1 MKRSLALMAAL
12 VLLFPLAALAQS
24 EGYDSRSYARLS
36 YVSGD
41 VHVQRAGGLG
51 YEAGTVNLA
60 LVEGDKLGLQEGRAE
75 VSLGRQNYVR
85 LDRLTQVEF
94 INLPRGGNESYKLHL
109 LNGSLYLRVS
119 RMDQDKEFEVHT
131 PDASFYILTVGLY
144 RWDVRDNGETGL
156 SIFEG
161 QVEAAGET
169 GSLNVDTG
177 RSVIARNGNL
187 VSGPDNLYADAD
199 DFGRWNQSRDSLL
212 ASRTSSSYL
221 PQDINEYEPELDTY
235 GDWHYEADYG
245 YVWVPQVDY
254 YNDWHPYYYGRWV
267 WYPIIGWTWVPDEP
281 WGWCVYHY
289 GRWQW
294 GLGLG
299 WYWIPTHQWGP
310 AWVNWYCDNDY
321 LSWCPLNWRNRP
333 VVVINNVFY
342 NNYGNQYYSIRN
354 AALTVINRNQLQARR
369 MSEVALRGSALDR
382 IGQVRLSNRQ
392 PNITPATLRSGRLY
406 DQARRTFERSAGRP
420 VGQVYSGSRS
430 GRSDSLIR
438 SGQERGTLRSLGGR
452 NGTLSGRSLTLD
464 NRGSSVSRSGLS
476 SRQIREF
483 SPNRS
488 TSVPFQS
495 RRTLS
500 DSSRSIRS
508 TTSPDSG
515 SGFSSSSFLREFRSQ
530 TSSGRAGSAESSS
543 RRLNP
548 SRSSSR
554 LSEATSSPRSVLNR
568 EYSSRFSSSDRAN
581 PFSSPRTYSSSGSSS
596 RSSSRST
603 SFPSRSSAGPSRL
616 RPSYDFSSPSRS
628 SSSSDRGYS
637 SPRQN
642 FSSFGRNFSAPSRN
656 SSFSNRISSSPS
668 RDYSF
673 SNRSSSSP
681 SRSYSM
687 PQRSSSSPSYS
698 APSRDSSFSN
708 RSVSSP
714 SHNYSRPNNSYSLPS
729 RSSSSSSSSHNSSN
743 SGSRIRHRDR

>member
-41 VHVQRAGGLG
+41 VQVQRAGGLG

-94 INLPRGGNESYKLHL
+94 INLPPGGNESYKLHL
-109 LNGSLYLRVS
+109 LKGSLYLRVS
-119 RMDQDKEFEVHT
+119 RINQDKEFEVHT
-131 PDASFYILTVGLY
+131 PDASFYILAVGLY

-156 SIFEG
+156 SVFEG
-161 QVEAAGET
+161 RVEAAGET

-212 ASRTSSSYL
+212 ASRASSSYL

-299 WYWIPTHQWGP
+299 WYWIPTHHWGP

-333 VVVINNVFY
+333 LVVINNVFY
-342 NNYGNQYYSIRN
+342 NNYGNQYYSIHN

-369 MSEVALRGSALDR
+369 MSDVALRGSALDR

-438 SGQERGTLRSLGGR
+438 SGQERGTLRSPAFDRSLGGR
-452 NGTLSGRSLTLD
+452 DGTLSRRSLTLD
-464 NRGSSVSRSGLS
+464 NKGSSVSRSGLS

-508 TTSPDSG
+508 TTSRDSG
-515 SGFSSSSFLREFRSQ
+515 SGFSSSSFLREFRSR

-554 LSEATSSPRSVLNR
+554 VSEATTSRRPVLNR
-568 EYSSRFSSSDRAN
+568 ESSSRFSSSDRAN
-581 PFSSPRTYSSSGSSS
+581 PFSSSRTYSSSGSSS
-596 RSSSRST
+596 RISSRST
-603 SFPSRSSAGPSRL
+603 RFPTRSTASPSYL

-628 SSSSDRGYS
+628 SSSSDRVYS

-642 FSSFGRNFSAPSRN
+642 SSSFGRNFSAPSRN
-656 SSFSNRISSSPS
+656 SSFSNR
-668 RDYSF
+668 SF
-673 SNRSSSSP
+673 
-681 SRSYSM
+681 
-687 PQRSSSSPSYS
+687 
-698 APSRDSSFSN
+698 
-708 RSVSSP
+708 SSP
-714 SHNYSRPNNSYSLPS
+714 SHNYSRPNHSYSSPS

>member
-12 VLLFPLAALAQS
+12 VLLFPSAALAQS

-41 VHVQRAGGLG
+41 VQVQRAGGLG

-75 VSLGRQNYVR
+75 VSLGRQNFVR
-85 LDRLTQVEF
+85 LNRLTQIEF
-94 INLPRGGNESYKLHL
+94 INLPRGDNEPYKLHL
-109 LNGSLYLRVS
+109 LKGSLYLRVS

-131 PDASFYILTVGLY
+131 PDASFYILDVGLY

-156 SIFEG
+156 SVFEG
-161 QVEAAGET
+161 RVEAAGET

-187 VSGPDNLYADAD
+187 VSGPDNLYAEAD
-199 DFGRWNQSRDSLL
+199 DFGRWNQSRDSLS

-235 GDWHYEADYG
+235 GDWRYEADYG
-245 YVWVPQVDY
+245 YVWVPQVNY
-254 YNDWHPYYYGRWV
+254 YNNWHPYYYGRWV

-299 WYWIPTHQWGP
+299 WYWIPTRHWGP

-321 LSWCPLNWRNRP
+321 LSWCPLNRWNRP
-333 VVVINNVFY
+333 VVVINNVYY
-342 NNYGNQYYSIRN
+342 NNYGNQYYSIHN

-369 MSEVALRGSALDR
+369 MSDVALRGSALDR
-382 IGQVRLSNRQ
+382 IGQVRLSSRQ
-392 PNITPATLRSGRLY
+392 PNITPATLRSGRVY

-420 VGQVYSGSRS
+420 VGQVYSGNRT

-438 SGQERGTLRSLGGR
+438 PGQERGALRSPAFDRSLGGR
-452 NGTLSGRSLTLD
+452 DGTLSRRSLTLD
-464 NRGSSVSRSGLS
+464 NKGSSVSRSGLS

-515 SGFSSSSFLREFRSQ
+515 SGLSSSSFLREFRSR

-543 RRLNP
+543 R
-548 SRSSSR
+548 
-554 LSEATSSPRSVLNR
+554 
-568 EYSSRFSSSDRAN
+568 
-581 PFSSPRTYSSSGSSS
+581 TYSSSASSS
-596 RSSSRST
+596 RSSSWSTRS
-603 SFPSRSSAGPSRL
+603 PSRSSAGSSRL

-628 SSSSDRGYS
+628 SSSSDRVYS

-642 FSSFGRNFSAPSRN
+642 SSSFGRNFSAPSRD
-656 SSFSNRISSSPS
+656 SSFSNRSSSSPS

-673 SNRSSSSP
+673 SNRSFSSP

-708 RSVSSP
+708 RRSS
-714 SHNYSRPNNSYSLPS
+714 SPS